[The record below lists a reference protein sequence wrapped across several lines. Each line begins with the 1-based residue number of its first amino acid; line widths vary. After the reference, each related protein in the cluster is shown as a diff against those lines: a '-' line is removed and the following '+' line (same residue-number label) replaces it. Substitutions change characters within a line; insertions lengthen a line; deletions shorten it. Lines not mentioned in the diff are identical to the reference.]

1 MNPRGNHTPSTGGG
15 GETDVLY
22 REKIIKRFVDLQLKS
37 YRQIF
42 SRSAEEVAQLD
53 HLTRRYAFLKRLLK
67 STEELN
73 VFPDAWGVQ
82 ARMCR
87 KFCEYTKQV
96 DFFWGGCKR

>member
-96 DFFWGGCKR
+96 DFFWGGM